1 MHHSTTKEKNQRNIK
16 KKKFL
21 NVPAELSS
29 RTIQNGRKILHNVE
43 FFFFNKTLSTLLH
56 FLTRKIGNFNFHSP
70 YSYFVFFN
78 NVGYLSHYL
87 SKPSATAIN
96 SRGPKKTQTTPLKYT
111 ATSVGQFLGS
121 WTFFS
126 VTFCFFKKRYHEVQ
140 KKKKKELNRTL
151 CLFLLIC
158 FCSFFF
164 IYVCIIF
171 HCLYLLFRVVTLVAL
186 FFLFP
191 SLTILCIE
199 YQVLHTWN
207 SGANLCREEEN
218 LIFCFGALFNST
230 LNFTQSGWHIPFSPD
245 LHFRLEK
252 RVSGQTHSLRLE
264 TATRTD
270 VSLVAPA

>member
-1 MHHSTTKEKNQRNIK
+1 M
-16 KKKFL
+16 
-21 NVPAELSS
+21 
-29 RTIQNGRKILHNVE
+29 E
-43 FFFFNKTLSTLLH
+43 FFFSKTINTLFH

-70 YSYFVFFN
+70 YSYFVFFS

-87 SKPSATAIN
+87 SKPAATARN
-96 SRGPKKTQTTPLKYT
+96 FRGPKKTHTTPLKYT
-111 ATSVGQFLGS
+111 ANSVCHLLGS

-126 VTFCFFKKRYHEVQ
+126 VTFCFLKKKTYHEVH
-140 KKKKKELNRTL
+140 KKKRTEQDTL
-151 CLFLLIC
+151 PFFLLIC

-230 LNFTQSGWHIPFSPD
+230 LNFTQSGWHILFSPD
-245 LHFRLEK
+245 LHFRLAK
-252 RVSGQTHSLRLE
+252 RVSGQNHSLRLE

-270 VSLVAPA
+270 MSLVAPA

>member
-1 MHHSTTKEKNQRNIK
+1 MHEPHERKKQRNIQK
-16 KKKFL
+16 NFQMFPPNYL
-21 NVPAELSS
+21 QGLSKMDVKYQ
-29 RTIQNGRKILHNVE
+29 TWN
-43 FFFFNKTLSTLLH
+43 FFFSKTINTLFH

-70 YSYFVFFN
+70 YSYFVFFS

-87 SKPSATAIN
+87 TKPSTAAIN
-96 SRGPKKTQTTPLKYT
+96 SRGPPKKTHTTPLKYT
-111 ATSVGQFLGS
+111 ANSVCHLLGS

-126 VTFCFFKKRYHEVQ
+126 VTLCFFKKKKKYHEVHT
-140 KKKKKELNRTL
+140 KKKELNRTL
-151 CLFLLIC
+151 SLFLLIC

-164 IYVCIIF
+164 IYVCIF
-171 HCLYLLFRVVTLVAL
+171 HCLYFALSCCDTVAL

-218 LIFCFGALFNST
+218 LVFCFGALFNST
-230 LNFTQSGWHIPFSPD
+230 LNFTQSGWHILFSPD
-245 LHFRLEK
+245 LHFRLAK
-252 RVSGQTHSLRLE
+252 RVSGQTHSLQLE

>member
-1 MHHSTTKEKNQRNIK
+1 M
-16 KKKFL
+16 
-21 NVPAELSS
+21 
-29 RTIQNGRKILHNVE
+29 
-43 FFFFNKTLSTLLH
+43 
-56 FLTRKIGNFNFHSP
+56 
-70 YSYFVFFN
+70 
-78 NVGYLSHYL
+78 GYLSHYL
-87 SKPSATAIN
+87 TKPSTAAIN
-96 SRGPKKTQTTPLKYT
+96 SRGPQKTHTTPLKYT
-111 ATSVGQFLGS
+111 ANSVCHLLGS

-126 VTFCFFKKRYHEVQ
+126 VTFCFLKKTYHEVQ
-140 KKKKKELNRTL
+140 KKKKELNRTL
-151 CLFLLIC
+151 CLF
-158 FCSFFF
+158 FF
-164 IYVCIIF
+164 INLFLLVFFYVCIIF

-230 LNFTQSGWHIPFSPD
+230 LNFTQSGWHILFSLD
-245 LHFRLEK
+245 LHFRPAK
-252 RVSGQTHSLRLE
+252 RVSGQNHSLRPE